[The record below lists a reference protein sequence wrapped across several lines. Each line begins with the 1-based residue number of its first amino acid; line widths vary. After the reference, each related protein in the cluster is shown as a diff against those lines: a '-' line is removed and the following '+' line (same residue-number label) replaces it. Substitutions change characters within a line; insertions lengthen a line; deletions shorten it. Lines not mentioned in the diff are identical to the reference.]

1 MLKTEN
7 ERNPMTTPN
16 IVVDDTYPGC
26 PYCEQKS
33 FVKCGV
39 LYSLAVIKCLAEVSR
54 VAFIPVLG
62 VELKLK
68 LVVTSKT

>member
-1 MLKTEN
+1 MILI
-7 ERNPMTTPN
+7 R
-16 IVVDDTYPGC
+16 VVLTAN
-26 PYCEQKS
+26 KRALLNA
-33 FVKCGV
+33 GV
-39 LYSLAVIKCLAEVSR
+39 LYSLAVIKYLAEVSR